1 MRARTYRPLLIK
13 ELMRDLGVSKD
24 DRHDFKHLLRE
35 LQREGEIVKIRGNRY
50 GLPEKMN
57 LAVGKFSAHPDGYG
71 FVMPEAEGE
80 PDIYIAPRNIVGAMH
95 GDKVVARVEHEKGP
109 GKQEGRIIR
118 ILGRAVTRVVG
129 RYESGHG
136 FGVVISTNP
145 RLTYD
150 FFVPLK
156 ERGGAKDGDLVVS
169 EILEYPEPHK
179 SPTVAVKRVIGRAGE
194 PGLDTDLIIE
204 EHNLATEFSPKALEE
219 AKKVKQSVTAS
230 MVKGRRD
237 LRGLNTVTIDGERAK
252 DFDDAV
258 SVEYMDGGLIKLYVS
273 IADVAHYVKPGSPI
287 DGDARE
293 RATSVY
299 FPDRVLPMLPEELS
313 NGICSLRP
321 DEDRLAVTAEMV
333 FNEKGERVSY
343 GVYKSVIRSVRRMT
357 YTAVSAIIEKDDPEV
372 KKEYAE
378 LVPDFM
384 LMAELMERLNKMRR
398 ARGSIDFDL
407 PEPEVIVDILGQTQA
422 IIKAERNKAHR
433 LIEEFMLAANET
445 VAFHLESHGVPL
457 LYRVHE
463 EPDEEKME
471 ELGEVVQ
478 EFGLPWPGPGSV
490 RPKVLAQLLLKLQG
504 RPEERYINTIVLRS
518 MKLARYS
525 PDNMGHFGLASRCYC
540 HFTSPIR
547 RYPDLSVHRALKEL
561 LKKGSMPAERKSEL
575 AGELPLLGQHT
586 SFMEREAED
595 AERQVVE
602 LKKLQFML
610 DKVGDQ
616 FTGFISGVTAYGLFV
631 ELEEYFVEGLVRLTS
646 LFDDYY
652 IYEERRH
659 ALVGQH
665 SGREFRLADKVEVA
679 LERVDMERRRMEFS
693 IVGLVEQKRPPRGVP
708 VFVSRKKLPHMRKGK
723 AAAGRGRGRRGR

>member
-1 MRARTYRPLLIK
+1 MRSRTYRPLLIK
-13 ELMRDLGVSKD
+13 ELMQDLGVSKD
-24 DRHDFKHLLRE
+24 DRHDFKHLLRV

-71 FVMPEAEGE
+71 FVMPEAGGE
-80 PDIYIAPRNIVGAMH
+80 PDIYIAPRNVVGAMH

-118 ILGRAVTRVVG
+118 ILERAVTRVVG
-129 RYESGHG
+129 RYESGRD

-150 FFVPLK
+150 FFVPPK

-179 SPTVAVKRVIGRAGE
+179 SSTVSVKRVIGKAGE

-204 EHNLATEFSPKALEE
+204 EHNLATEFSPGALEE
-219 AKKVKQSVTAS
+219 AKKVKQSVTAA
-230 MVKGRRD
+230 MAKGRRD
-237 LRGLNTVTIDGERAK
+237 LRGLKTVTIDGERAK

-258 SVEYMDGGLIKLYVS
+258 SVEDIGGGLIKLYVS
-273 IADVAHYVKPGSPI
+273 IADVAHYVKSGSPI

-343 GVYKSVIRSVRRMT
+343 EVYKSVIRSVRRMT
-357 YTAVSAIIEKDDPEV
+357 YTAVAAIIEKDDPEA
-372 KKEYAE
+372 KKEYSE

-398 ARGSIDFDL
+398 SRGSIDFDL

-445 VAFHLESHGVPL
+445 VAFHLEHNGVPL

-490 RPKVLAQLLLKLQG
+490 RPKALAQLLLKLQG
-504 RPEERYINTIVLRS
+504 RPEERYINTVVLRS

-547 RYPDLSVHRALKEL
+547 RYPDLTVHRALKEL
-561 LKKGSMPAERKSEL
+561 LKKGSMPAERKDEL
-575 AGELPLLGQHT
+575 ADELPWLGQHT
-586 SFMEREAED
+586 SFMEREAEG

-631 ELEEYFVEGLVRLTS
+631 ELEDYFVEGLVRLTS
-646 LFDDYY
+646 LHDDYY
-652 IYEERRH
+652 AYEERRH
-659 ALVGQH
+659 SLVGQH
-665 SGREFRLADKVEVA
+665 TGREFRLADRVEVA

-693 IVGLVEQKRPPRGVP
+693 VVGLVEQRRP
-708 VFVSRKKLPHMRKGK
+708 PHMRKGK
-723 AAAGRGRGRRGR
+723 AAVGRSRHGRRGR